1 MANQYVIQEK
11 KKIDP
16 WMVVILVFLGW
27 LGIDKIYYKFRNH
40 VNASWWKFW
49 LVKFGYNLIFVGIL
63 WNIFDII
70 QYCRHKYE
78 YDFRDYFK

>member
-11 KKIDP
+11 KKTDP
-16 WMVVILVFLGW
+16 WMIVILIFLGW
-27 LGIDKIYYKFRNH
+27 LGIDKIYFKFRYHLNY
-40 VNASWWKFW
+40 SWWKFW
-49 LVKFGYNLIFVGIL
+49 LIKFGYNLIFVGII

-78 YDFRDYFK
+78 YDFREYFR